1 MHQNQFL
8 ADPATLAQLLGKST
22 EPTYSAAARASIKGR
37 SVLVTGAGGSIGSEI
52 VRQVHRLS
60 PGPVYLLDHD
70 EGALHSLQVELN
82 GHGLLD
88 DDRTVLA
95 DIRDGHTMHR
105 LMEQIRPD
113 IVFHAAAHKHLPLL
127 ERYPAEGVK
136 SNLIGTANVVAA
148 AANAGTTTFVNIST
162 DKAAAP
168 SSVLGATKR
177 LAERVVAAWAGSS
190 MQVASVRFGNVLGS
204 RGSFLPTLH
213 WQLSNGLPVTI
224 TDPRITRFFMT
235 IPEAAGLVIEAGE
248 MAQAGETYV
257 LDMGDPVSIEDLVRR
272 FAVAL
277 DAEPQIV
284 YTGLRPGEKLHEEL
298 LDSIENLT
306 STRHPRVS
314 AVTAN
319 GPAQIALLDEV
330 DRIATAAAVLGTEE
344 LRELLW
350 DLLHSTAAHSHDL
363 VGAR

>member
-1 MHQNQFL
+1 M
-8 ADPATLAQLLGKST
+8 ADPATLARMLGKDSD
-22 EPTYSAAARASIKGR
+22 PTYSAAARASVEGR

-52 VRQVHRLS
+52 VRQLHRLS

-95 DIRDGHTMHR
+95 DIRDGDVMRR
-105 LMEQIRPD
+105 LMERIRPD

-127 ERYPAEGVK
+127 ERYPAEGIK
-136 SNLIGTANVVAA
+136 TNLLGTANMIAA
-148 AANAGTTTFVNIST
+148 AAHAGTGTFVNIST

-168 SSVLGATKR
+168 TSVLGATKR
-177 LAERVVAAWAGSS
+177 LAERVVAAWSGGP
-190 MQVASVRFGNVLGS
+190 MRVASVRFGNVLGS

-213 WQLSNGLPVTI
+213 WQLSNDLPVTI

-235 IPEAAGLVIEAGE
+235 IPEAASLVIEAGE
-248 MAQAGETYV
+248 MARTGETYV

-272 FAVAL
+272 FAIDLEVTP
-277 DAEPQIV
+277 EIV

-298 LDSIENLT
+298 LDGIENLT
-306 STRHPRVS
+306 GTRHSRVS
-314 AVTAN
+314 AVIAN
-319 GPAQIALLDEV
+319 GPAPATLLDRV
-330 DRIATAAAVLGTEE
+330 DRLADDLTTLADEE
-344 LRELLW
+344 LRDQLW
-350 DLLHSTAAHSHDL
+350 DLVDSTAADL
-363 VGAR
+363 AGVR